1 MKKIIALILSLA
13 VMLAMAAVVSFAEEG
28 EGELDGPDETTFR
41 VYTYDPTVAWAPS
54 IWFNTFDPDGECT
67 GTDFAIF
74 NSAAPVKAVGFP
86 ELYAGISANGA
97 DCTVR
102 FEIFK
107 WDTDAAKTVSGT
119 PVVSKDIY
127 FDGDVKNLHIPF
139 DAPAPAGQY
148 LFRVTQLTGI
158 GDEDQRPYS
167 VLPISDLKFS
177 ASKLEFDARGPFV
190 FYVDCEKKEGLT
202 DYFLN
207 LEGKESEIEILPE
220 KTVIPR
226 NNIGVHP
233 IFDYGIVT
241 PEVPAGQVL
250 YSFALIESPTWM
262 NTNGDSDVIYEVYKW
277 TGDYEESYRAR
288 PIASGEI
295 LNHADNSNLTLTFGT
310 ALRYGHR
317 YLIVIT
323 RSNEGAIGYYEGVM
337 PVPDGWEFYEYGEQV
352 FDYCAAIK
360 VAYANV
366 GDLGPE
372 ATDEPPAEQ
381 PTEAPV
387 ENPTEAPVENE
398 TQQPAEQPT
407 EAPVEKPTDKP
418 AEKPGKKGCGGTVAG
433 GSLAV
438 LALAA
443 FAFISR
449 KKR

>member
-1 MKKIIALILSLA
+1 M
-13 VMLAMAAVVSFAEEG
+13 
-28 EGELDGPDETTFR
+28 
-41 VYTYDPTVAWAPS
+41 
-54 IWFNTFDPDGECT
+54 
-67 GTDFAIF
+67 
-74 NSAAPVKAVGFP
+74 
-86 ELYAGISANGA
+86 
-97 DCTVR
+97 R

-139 DAPAPAGQY
+139 DTPAPAGQY

-277 TGDYEESYRAR
+277 TGDYEESYKAR

-387 ENPTEAPVENE
+387 ENPTEP
-398 TQQPAEQPT
+398 PAENPTQPGQD
-407 EAPVEKPTDKP
+407 PVAEPTDPPVATQAPKD
-418 AEKPGKKGCGGTVAG
+418 KKGCGGVVG
-433 GSLAV
+433 GSLALV
-438 LALAA
+438 SLALCAA
-443 FAFISR
+443 VVLR
-449 KKR
+449 KKD